1 MSGERAVT
9 NTTQRENREGVVGVW
24 LVVALLALM
33 GMAALVFDVGR
44 LTLAA
49 QHVQSVADSA
59 ALAGALQL
67 PDYAVCEARLQSI
80 VDSNNGDRPVW
91 PVLVDP
97 MTDLVY
103 YSEGTDVPDYGTLES
118 GEYAVAVTARST
130 VSYSFARL
138 FGINEVEVTRTATA
152 LSTGGGLEGDGLFFA
167 GETRS
172 NVYGIN
178 ANGSNLTVEG
188 VAHSN
193 TKVRTNGS
201 NQTFS
206 GVEYLYDFRS
216 NGSNNDFGIVRED
229 QVRPYP
235 VDYTWEQF
243 DVGPWDHVE
252 SGNYTINASG
262 YTMPAGRWRID
273 GNFRVNGSNFHLSD
287 ALIVCTGDIDFNG
300 SGVCLDRVT
309 LVAQGEITFNGSTER
324 FSHFQDD
331 LFAMSLSSASNAMK
345 VNGSNSDT
353 WGILFAP
360 NGGMTYNGSNQE
372 IHHGA
377 LIALTIDINGS
388 SSTFQGFGEGGDG
401 GERSVRLIN

>member
-1 MSGERAVT
+1 MSGARTVANIT
-9 NTTQRENREGVVGVW
+9 RRDNREGVVGVW
-24 LVVALLALM
+24 MVVALMSLM

-44 LTLAA
+44 LTVAA
-49 QHVQSVADSA
+49 QHVQNVADAA

-67 PDYAVCEARLQSI
+67 PDYGVCEARLLGM
-80 VDSNNGDRPVW
+80 VESNNGDTPVW
-91 PVLVDP
+91 PVVVDP
-97 MTDLVY
+97 ANDLVY
-103 YSEGTDVPDYGTLES
+103 YAAGSEVPGYGVLED
-118 GEYAVAVTARST
+118 GDYAVTLTARST
-130 VSYSFARL
+130 VGYTFARL

-152 LSTGGGLEGDGLFFA
+152 LSTGSGLEGDGLLFA

-216 NGSNNDFGIVRED
+216 NGSDNDFGIVRED

-243 DVGPWDHVE
+243 DVGPWDHVK
-252 SGNYTINASG
+252 SGNYRINASN
-262 YTMPAGRWRID
+262 YTMPSGRWRID
-273 GNFRVNGSNFHLSD
+273 GNFRVNGSDFHLSD

-331 LFAMSLSSASNAMK
+331 LFAMALSSSSSAMK

-353 WGILFAP
+353 WGVLFAP

-401 GERSVRLIN
+401 GERSVRLIS